1 MTASNSALPHL
12 SAEEI
17 EGGASVAAALV
28 AETAALAD
36 SSYRKLESKAMTATV
51 WTIGS
56 YGIAQSMRMVNNM
69 VLTRLLVPEYFGLM
83 ALVSTLVTGMRLL
96 TDIGLAPAVIGSP
109 RGDEPVFLDTAFSV
123 QLVRGILLWIA
134 ALVLTLPLTHL
145 YNDHRLAGLLPV
157 LSFAIVI
164 DALQSTNLITAAR
177 HIGVRRLVTID
188 FCGQVFTILVTIVWA
203 YETRSVWALV
213 AGTLASS
220 VFKTTVSHI
229 PLVLPGRRNGFAW
242 EKEAVHSLVHFGKWI
257 LLGTA
262 FYFLAAQADRLILGK
277 LVSFTTLGIYTIAF
291 TIADI
296 PRQVILQFT
305 DRVGLPFA
313 AKMSHLPRPEFRAN
327 CLKYRLY
334 VLIAG
339 GVILSIVVN
348 GGGFFVTHAYNA
360 RYHDAKWM
368 VPILAL
374 GLWHTLLYA
383 TNKEILVAL
392 GKTQY
397 NAIGTGIFAT
407 AMFIAMPVAFHFFG
421 MMGAL
426 ISVAAGDL
434 PLYVVLGIGVAR
446 EKVNMWKQDALA
458 TGIFLVLLAIGF
470 GIKQLLG

>member
-1 MTASNSALPHL
+1 MTASNSVLPQL

-17 EGGASVAAALV
+17 EGGTPVAAALLL
-28 AETAALAD
+28 ETAALAD
-36 SSYRKLESKAMTATV
+36 SQRKLESKAMTATV

-56 YGIAQSMRMVNNM
+56 YGIAQSLRMVNNM

-83 ALVSTLVTGMRLL
+83 ILVSTLVNGMRML
-96 TDIGLAPAVIGSP
+96 TDIGLAPAVIASP

-123 QLVRGILLWIA
+123 QLVRGVLLWLA
-134 ALVLTLPLTHL
+134 AFALTLPLAHL
-145 YNDHRLAGLLPV
+145 YADHRLVTLLPV
-157 LSFAIVI
+157 LALTIVI

-188 FCGQVFTILVTIVWA
+188 FCGQVFTIFVTIIWA
-203 YETRSVWALV
+203 YFSHSVWALV
-213 AGTLASS
+213 AGTIASS

-242 EKEAVHSLVHFGKWI
+242 EKDAVKSLVHLGKWI
-257 LLGTA
+257 ILGTA
-262 FYFLAAQADRLILGK
+262 FYFFATQADRLILGR
-277 LVSFTTLGIYTIAF
+277 LVTFTTLGVYGIAF

-313 AKMSHLPRPEFRAN
+313 AKMSHLPRPEFRASY
-327 CLKYRLY
+327 LKYRLY

-339 GVILSIVVN
+339 GAILSIVIN

-383 TNKEILVAL
+383 TNKEILVVL

-397 NAIGTGIFAT
+397 NAIGTGLFCVT
-407 AMFIAMPVAFHFFG
+407 MFLSLPIAFHFFG

-426 ISVAAGDL
+426 VSVAAGDL
-434 PLYVVLGIGVAR
+434 PLYIVLGIGVAR
-446 EKVNMWKQDALA
+446 EKVSVWLQDALA
-458 TGIFLVLLAIGF
+458 TAIFLVMLAIGF
-470 GIKQLLG
+470 GIKHLLG